1 MIKEFL
7 LFVPGEY
14 TFKNYFSPKIK
25 NTTIEIFEINSNR
38 RGIQRKGN
46 NHLVLFLEFVCARPA
61 GDYPIIL
68 DGEAGALMLNNAS
81 EREFFKNMFEGHE
94 QVSIFSLQ
102 YHARMSVLAWETM
115 VEIANDPRIMVK
127 DVSSEWMKGTDLAL
141 ELSEILS
148 YKRADET

>member
-1 MIKEFL
+1 LRSIPIAEASNEK
-7 LFVPGEY
+7 G
-14 TFKNYFSPKIK
+14 
-25 NTTIEIFEINSNR
+25 TIT
-38 RGIQRKGN
+38 
-46 NHLVLFLEFVCARPA
+46 LVLFLEFVCARPA

-115 VEIANDPRIMVK
+115 VEIADDPRIMVK
-127 DVSSEWMKGTDLAL
+127 DVSSEWMKGTDLAS